1 MSLTADEWSCV
12 WISLKIATVAV
23 ILSLPFA
30 VAVGYWLAR
39 HSGPLRGAA
48 EMLLNLPL
56 VLPPLVTGYILLYIF
71 GRRGPVGGWLDE
83 TFGFRI
89 AFTWIGAVV
98 AGAVV
103 GFPLMVRAIR
113 LAFQSVD
120 PRLELAARTLGAG
133 RMAAFFSVSLPLAR
147 RGMIAGAVLAF
158 ARCLGEFGATIML
171 AGNIEGETRTL
182 PMAIYSL
189 AQRPGGFERAWPL
202 VWIAIALA
210 CLALA
215 ASEYLERR
223 GKRV

>member
-1 MSLTADEWSCV
+1 MTLTPDEWNAV
-12 WISLKIATVAV
+12 WLSLKIATVAV
-23 ILSLPFA
+23 GLSLPPA
-30 VAVGYWLAR
+30 VALGYWLAR
-39 HSGPLRGAA
+39 HGGPRRGVV

-56 VLPPLVTGYILLYIF
+56 VLPPLVTGYILLYLF
-71 GRRGPVGGWLDE
+71 GRRGPIGSWLE
-83 TFGFRI
+83 EVFGVRI
-89 AFTWIGAVV
+89 AFTWMGAVL

-113 LAFQSVD
+113 LAFQCVD
-120 PRLELAARTLGAG
+120 PRLELAARTLGASRAG
-133 RMAAFFSVSLPLAR
+133 AFFTVSLPLAR
-147 RGMIAGAVLAF
+147 LGVIAGGVLSF

-202 VWIAIALA
+202 VGISIALA
-210 CLALA
+210 CAALA